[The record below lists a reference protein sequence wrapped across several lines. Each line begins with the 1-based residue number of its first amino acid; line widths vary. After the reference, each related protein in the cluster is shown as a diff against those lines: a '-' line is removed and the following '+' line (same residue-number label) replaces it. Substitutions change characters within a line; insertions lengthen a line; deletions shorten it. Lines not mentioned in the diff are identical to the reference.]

1 MQGLDGVIR
10 NYAWGSQV
18 DIARLQGR
26 AYPAELP
33 EAEEWFGAH
42 PTAPSIL
49 ADGRPLDDAIASE
62 PAPMLGRRALDRF
75 GPRLPFL
82 IKLLAADKPL
92 SLQAHPNSRQA
103 HSGYQRELRIGI
115 DAAFRNYVDGNH
127 KPELIVALTDFRALC
142 GFRDPLAS
150 ADGIE
155 ALGVPALEGLVR
167 TLRDERAGLRRAVTD
182 LLGLGRDECREIIDQ
197 AVKAA
202 GADESAGGS
211 EVAAVLVELAR
222 HYPDDPGVLVGML
235 LNRLAL
241 RPGEAVYMPAGNLHA
256 YLKGLGVEIMAASD
270 NVLRGGLTNKRVDV
284 PELLRVLDFRAMDEP
299 RAAAEDQGPVRDWPV
314 PIDDFSLRR
323 VEVGAEERAF
333 DVDGP
338 RICLCTGGSVTVA
351 DDEGEVALDPGR
363 AAFSAATAGAV
374 RARGEG
380 ELFIA
385 SA

>member
-26 AYPAELP
+26 TYPAEMP

-49 ADGRPLDDAIASE
+49 DDGRPLDDAIASE
-62 PAPMLGRRALDRF
+62 PAHLLGRRVLDGF

-82 IKLLAADKPL
+82 IKLLAADQPL

-103 HSGYQRELRIGI
+103 HSGHQRELRIGI
-115 DAAFRNYVDGNH
+115 DAAYRNYVDGNH

-142 GFRDPLAS
+142 GFRKPERA
-150 ADGIE
+150 ADLIA
-155 ALGVPALEGLVR
+155 ALGVAGLEGLVA
-167 TLRDERAGLRRAVTD
+167 TLRDPRGGLRRAVTD
-182 LLGLGRDECREIIDQ
+182 LLAMSRDECRDLIDQ
-197 AVKAA
+197 SVKSATEIGAA
-202 GADESAGGS
+202 DAAD
-211 EVAAVLVELAR
+211 LTELA
-222 HYPDDPGVLVGML
+222 HYYPDDPGVLVSML
-235 LNRLAL
+235 LNHVTL

-256 YLKGLGVEIMAASD
+256 YLDGFGVEIMAASD
-270 NVLRGGLTNKRVDV
+270 NVLRGGLTSKRIDV

-299 RAAAEDQGPVRDWPV
+299 RARSRDAGPVRTWPV

-323 VEVGAEERAF
+323 IEVGTEERAL
-333 DVDGP
+333 DLDGP

-351 DDEGEVALDPGR
+351 DDEGGYELSPGR
-363 AAFSAATAGAV
+363 AAFSAATAGRL
-374 RARGEG
+374 RASGSG
-380 ELFIA
+380 ELFVA
-385 SA
+385 SV